1 MKKQKKVYSPLQ
13 DDRNI
18 KKCQIWRFPNE
29 EIERVLLNGKI
40 TYCYK
45 TTGYDIFCPACNLF
59 FKKKDDYQV
68 HLMILQQVEPIKDE
82 IRDTIRYMKDYLS
95 KKAHEL
101 KPLHERYPRL
111 LACAKA
117 RSERITKKL
126 VTFSKSLEDLQ
137 NCYDHQQQVH
147 GDKQLNKWPKKK
159 PAEDID
165 RNQPKRWFNAVVAMR
180 KMKDA
185 KDRLYEIRRKR
196 AYREAYRQK
205 DESRKELKIYR
216 EFKPARQNWTICC
229 SFEFA

>member
-1 MKKQKKVYSPLQ
+1 M
-13 DDRNI
+13 
-18 KKCQIWRFPNE
+18 
-29 EIERVLLNGKI
+29 
-40 TYCYK
+40 
-45 TTGYDIFCPACNLF
+45 NLF
-59 FKKKDDYQV
+59 GDPFKK
-68 HLMILQQVEPIKDE
+68 
-82 IRDTIRYMKDYLS
+82 
-95 KKAHEL
+95 
-101 KPLHERYPRL
+101 
-111 LACAKA
+111 
-117 RSERITKKL
+117 
-126 VTFSKSLEDLQ
+126 
-137 NCYDHQQQVH
+137 QVH